1 MGKVFVEQVSAS
13 AALGLL
19 PGCSGFAVAYAF
31 EETEAMRNVVDG
43 SSGKGVVLV
52 ACIACIIRF
61 DAAARRVAFFVA
73 GSLCAAYALEVA
85 AGMDEEAV
93 AAHQGEE

>member
-1 MGKVFVEQVSAS
+1 MGKVFVKQVSAS

-31 EETEAMRNVVDG
+31 EEAEAMRDVVDG

-52 ACIACIIRF
+52 ECIACIITCWRN
-61 DAAARRVAFFVA
+61 
-73 GSLCAAYALEVA
+73 
-85 AGMDEEAV
+85 
-93 AAHQGEE
+93 